1 MSHIEQLIDVDR
13 EALII
18 FPNGL
23 STVTLVRIKADQ
35 WEPFQDFIEV
45 IHDDQV
51 IDIRGPLT
59 PQAVEDGVAKLGRKA
74 RREGEYA
81 NWDERMKK
89 LFPDEAKNGD

>member
-1 MSHIEQLIDVDR
+1 MNHIEQLIDVER

-45 IHDDQV
+45 IPDDQI
-51 IDIRGPLT
+51 IDIKGPLT
-59 PQAVEDGVAKLGRKA
+59 PQAVDDGVAKLGRKA
-74 RREGEYA
+74 RREVEYVG
-81 NWDERMKK
+81 WDEKMSKYG
-89 LFPDEAKNGD
+89 LAQPED

>member
-1 MSHIEQLIDVDR
+1 MNNIEQLIDIDR

-35 WEPFQDFIEV
+35 WEPFQDFIDV
-45 IHDDQV
+45 IPEDQV
-51 IDIRGPLT
+51 LDITGPLT
-59 PQAVEDGVAKLGRKA
+59 PQAVDDGVARLGRKA

-81 NWDERMKK
+81 DWDARMKK
-89 LFPDEAKNGD
+89 LGLDG

>member
-1 MSHIEQLIDVDR
+1 MNNIEQLIDIDR

-35 WEPFQDFIEV
+35 WEPFQDFIDV
-45 IHDDQV
+45 IPEDQV
-51 IDIRGPLT
+51 LDITGPLT
-59 PQAVEDGVAKLGRKA
+59 PQAVNDGVARLGRKA

-81 NWDERMKK
+81 DWDARMKK
-89 LFPDEAKNGD
+89 LGLDG

>member
-1 MSHIEQLIDVDR
+1 MNHVEQLIDVDR

-35 WEPFQDFIEV
+35 WEPFQDFIDV
-45 IHDDQV
+45 IPDDQV

-59 PQAVEDGVAKLGRKA
+59 LQAIDDGVAKLGRKA
-74 RREGEYA
+74 RREGEYVG
-81 NWDERMKK
+81 WDEKMKK
-89 LFPDEAKNGD
+89 LGLSDS

>member
-1 MSHIEQLIDVDR
+1 MNHLEQLIDVDR

-35 WEPFQDFIEV
+35 WEPFQDFIDALPE
-45 IHDDQV
+45 DQ
-51 IDIRGPLT
+51 ILDIRDPLT
-59 PQAVEDGVAKLGRKA
+59 PQAVDDGVARLGRKD

-89 LFPDEAKNGD
+89 LGLDG